1 MNINPVVIPASAT
14 DSYLVLEEME
24 LSAYPEAK

>member
-1 MNINPVVIPASAT
+1 MIINPDVIPASTT

-24 LSAYPEAK
+24 LSAFPEVK